1 MLRIN
6 IVTGPLLYVVFGLA
20 GVQVLYLLFRAP
32 TRAWILTVVLAG
44 AAGAGAAGVI
54 WFVVVTVVDAFG
66 MSPGLVA
73 FLWFAAT
80 CSAVALAL
88 ANLWRSRRRRKIVA
102 AASVVVFLL
111 SGSLAI
117 NASFGINRTLGS
129 LFGVTTE
136 AAIALPT
143 TSTATKPGPLYQN
156 WVAPTDL
163 PAQGTTGSQVI
174 PNTISGFT
182 SRPAGIYLPPAALVA
197 NAPALPLVI
206 LLMGQPGNPDPS
218 FIAATLDRDAAAHAG
233 LAPIVIVADQLGDP
247 ASDPLCLDTPN
258 YGNAE
263 TFITQDVVN
272 WARANLNII
281 NDPRYWTI
289 AGYSNGGQCAISLAA
304 KHPDLFS
311 NVVDISGEEFAGSEI
326 QAATLADVFHGDQA
340 AYDAIKPLNLLAAR
354 KFTDTVAVF
363 TVGSNDTGF
372 IPGQKRMAA
381 AATAAG
387 MTVTYW
393 ESPNGGHVLPA
404 LTDGLDEAFV
414 VLYPRLK
421 LAPKIGW
428 PRGATGS
435 SGTCT
440 RTTVDAAGESILGT
454 RSRQRNHTGPT
465 FATTGPGFAT
475 LLRPAPPGR
484 WLLPTHG
491 IPLSVPRVGA
501 VGE

>member
-1 MLRIN
+1 MNDIGTSLLRID
-6 IVTGPLLYVVFGLA
+6 IVTGPLLYVVLGLA
-20 GVQVLYLLFRAP
+20 AVQLLYLLLRAP
-32 TRAWILTVVLAG
+32 TISWIVTVVI
-44 AAGAGAAGVI
+44 AGVGGVGVAGGI

-66 MSPGLVA
+66 MSPGLVS

-80 CSAVALAL
+80 CSARALAL

-102 AASVVVFLL
+102 AASIVLFLV
-111 SGSLAI
+111 SGTLAV
-117 NASFGINRTLGS
+117 NASFGLNRTLGS

-136 AAIALPT
+136 AAIPLPVP
-143 TSTATKPGPLYQN
+143 STPPETGPLYQS
-156 WVAPTDL
+156 WVAPADL

-174 PNTISGFT
+174 PNTVSGFT

-218 FIAATLDRDAAAHAG
+218 FIAATLDRDAAAHDG

-258 YGNAE
+258 YGKAE

-272 WARANLNII
+272 WAESNLNII
-281 NDPRYWTI
+281 RDPRYWTI

-326 QAATLADVFHGDQA
+326 EAQVLADVFDGDQA
-340 AYDAIKPLNLLAAR
+340 AYDAIKPLHLLAAR

-372 IPGQKRMAA
+372 IPGQQRMAA

-387 MTVTYW
+387 MTVSYW
-393 ESPNGGHVLPA
+393 ESRNGGHVLPA

-414 VLYPRLK
+414 VLYPRLG
-421 LAPKIGW
+421 LAP
-428 PRGATGS
+428 ATG
-435 SGTCT
+435 
-440 RTTVDAAGESILGT
+440 
-454 RSRQRNHTGPT
+454 
-465 FATTGPGFAT
+465 
-475 LLRPAPPGR
+475 
-484 WLLPTHG
+484 
-491 IPLSVPRVGA
+491 
-501 VGE
+501 

>member
-1 MLRIN
+1 MELTPDRADGTLINDFGTSLLRID
-6 IVTGPLLYVVFGLA
+6 IVTGPVLYVVLGLA
-20 GVQVLYLLFRAP
+20 TVQLLYLLLRAP
-32 TRAWILTVVLAG
+32 TLAWMLTVVIA
-44 AAGAGAAGVI
+44 ATAGAGVAVGI
-54 WFVVVTVVDAFG
+54 WFVVVIVVDAFG
-66 MSPGLVA
+66 MSPGLA
-73 FLWFAAT
+73 SFLWFAAT

-88 ANLWRSRRRRKIVA
+88 ANFRGARRRRKIMA
-102 AASVVVFLL
+102 AASVLIFLA

-117 NASFGINRTLGS
+117 NASFGLNRTLGS

-136 AAIALPT
+136 TAIALP
-143 TSTATKPGPLYQN
+143 ATVTPSKTGPLYQS
-156 WVAPTDL
+156 WVAPPDL
-163 PAQGTTGSQVI
+163 PAQGTTGSRVI

-182 SRPAGIYLPPAALVA
+182 SRPAGIYLPPAALVPH
-197 NAPALPLVI
+197 APALPLVI

-218 FIAATLDRDAAAHAG
+218 FIAATLDQDAAAHAG

-304 KHPDLFS
+304 KHPNLFS
-311 NVVDISGEEFAGSEI
+311 NVVDISGEEFPGSEI

-340 AYDAIKPLNLLAAR
+340 SYDAMKPLNLLAAK

-372 IPGQKRMAA
+372 VPGQKRMAA
-381 AATAAG
+381 AASAAG

-414 VLYPRLK
+414 VLYPRLG
-421 LAPKIGW
+421 LAPK
-428 PRGATGS
+428 T
-435 SGTCT
+435 
-440 RTTVDAAGESILGT
+440 D
-454 RSRQRNHTGPT
+454 
-465 FATTGPGFAT
+465 
-475 LLRPAPPGR
+475 
-484 WLLPTHG
+484 
-491 IPLSVPRVGA
+491 
-501 VGE
+501 

>member
-1 MLRIN
+1 MNDIGSSMLRID
-6 IVTGPLLYVVFGLA
+6 IVTGPLLYVVLGLA
-20 GVQVLYLLFRAP
+20 AVQLLYLLLRAQ
-32 TRAWILTVVLAG
+32 TRGWIVTVVITVVG
-44 AAGAGAAGVI
+44 GVGVAGVI

-66 MSPGLVA
+66 MSPGLVS

-80 CSAVALAL
+80 CSAIALAL

-102 AASVVVFLL
+102 AASIVLFLV
-111 SGSLAI
+111 SGTLAI
-117 NASFGINRTLGS
+117 NASFGLNRTLGS
-129 LFGVTTE
+129 LFGVTAE
-136 AAIALPT
+136 AAIPLPVP
-143 TSTATKPGPLYQN
+143 STPPKTGPLYQS
-156 WVAPTDL
+156 WVAPADL
-163 PAQGTTGSQVI
+163 PAQGTTGSEVI
-174 PNTISGFT
+174 PNTVSGFT

-218 FIAATLDRDAAAHAG
+218 FIAATLDRDAAAHDG

-247 ASDPLCLDTPN
+247 ESDPLCLDTPN
-258 YGNAE
+258 YGKAE

-272 WARANLNII
+272 WAESNLNII
-281 NDPRYWTI
+281 KDPRYWTI

-326 QAATLADVFHGDQA
+326 ETAVLADVFDGDQA

-363 TVGSNDTGF
+363 TVGSDDTGF
-372 IPGQKRMAA
+372 IPGQQRMAA

-414 VLYPRLK
+414 VLYPRLG
-421 LAPKIGW
+421 LAP
-428 PRGATGS
+428 ATG
-435 SGTCT
+435 
-440 RTTVDAAGESILGT
+440 
-454 RSRQRNHTGPT
+454 
-465 FATTGPGFAT
+465 
-475 LLRPAPPGR
+475 
-484 WLLPTHG
+484 
-491 IPLSVPRVGA
+491 
-501 VGE
+501 

>member
-1 MLRIN
+1 MNDIGSSMLRID
-6 IVTGPLLYVVFGLA
+6 IVTGPLLYVVLGLA
-20 GVQVLYLLFRAP
+20 AVQLLYLLLRAQ
-32 TRAWILTVVLAG
+32 TRGWIVTVVIAVVG
-44 AAGAGAAGVI
+44 GVGVAGVI

-66 MSPGLVA
+66 MSPGLVS

-80 CSAVALAL
+80 CSAIALAL

-102 AASVVVFLL
+102 AASIVLFLV
-111 SGSLAI
+111 SGTLAI
-117 NASFGINRTLGS
+117 NASFGLNRTLGS
-129 LFGVTTE
+129 LFGVAAE
-136 AAIALPT
+136 AAIPLPVP
-143 TSTATKPGPLYQN
+143 STPPKTGPLYQS
-156 WVAPTDL
+156 WVAPADL

-174 PNTISGFT
+174 PNTVSGFI

-218 FIAATLDRDAAAHAG
+218 FIAATLDRDAAAHDG

-247 ASDPLCLDTPN
+247 ESDPLCLDTPN
-258 YGNAE
+258 YGKAE

-272 WARANLNII
+272 WAESNLNII
-281 NDPRYWTI
+281 KDPRYWTI

-326 QAATLADVFHGDQA
+326 ETAVLADVFDGDQA

-363 TVGSNDTGF
+363 TVGSDDTGF
-372 IPGQKRMAA
+372 IPGQQRMAA

-414 VLYPRLK
+414 VLYPRLG
-421 LAPKIGW
+421 LAP
-428 PRGATGS
+428 ATG
-435 SGTCT
+435 
-440 RTTVDAAGESILGT
+440 
-454 RSRQRNHTGPT
+454 
-465 FATTGPGFAT
+465 
-475 LLRPAPPGR
+475 
-484 WLLPTHG
+484 
-491 IPLSVPRVGA
+491 
-501 VGE
+501 

>member
-1 MLRIN
+1 MNDIGSSMLRID
-6 IVTGPLLYVVFGLA
+6 IVTGPLLYVVLGLA
-20 GVQVLYLLFRAP
+20 AVQLLYLLLRAQ
-32 TRAWILTVVLAG
+32 TRGWIVTVVIAVVG
-44 AAGAGAAGVI
+44 GVGVAGVI

-66 MSPGLVA
+66 MSPGLVS

-80 CSAVALAL
+80 CSAIALAL

-102 AASVVVFLL
+102 AASIVLFLV
-111 SGSLAI
+111 SGTLAI
-117 NASFGINRTLGS
+117 NASFGLNRTLGS
-129 LFGVTTE
+129 LFGVTAE
-136 AAIALPT
+136 AAIPLPVP
-143 TSTATKPGPLYQN
+143 STPPKTGPLYQS
-156 WVAPTDL
+156 WVAPADL

-174 PNTISGFT
+174 PNTVSGFI

-218 FIAATLDRDAAAHAG
+218 FIAATLDRDAAAHDG

-247 ASDPLCLDTPN
+247 ESDPLCLDTPN
-258 YGNAE
+258 YGKAE

-272 WARANLNII
+272 WAESNLNII
-281 NDPRYWTI
+281 KDPRYWTI

-326 QAATLADVFHGDQA
+326 ETAVLADVFDGDQA

-363 TVGSNDTGF
+363 TVGSDDTGF
-372 IPGQKRMAA
+372 IPGQQRMAA

-414 VLYPRLK
+414 VLYPRLG
-421 LAPKIGW
+421 LAP
-428 PRGATGS
+428 ATG
-435 SGTCT
+435 
-440 RTTVDAAGESILGT
+440 
-454 RSRQRNHTGPT
+454 
-465 FATTGPGFAT
+465 
-475 LLRPAPPGR
+475 
-484 WLLPTHG
+484 
-491 IPLSVPRVGA
+491 
-501 VGE
+501 